1 MCSSE
6 CPCDDVK
13 ARPWTDMNETTL
25 NRFNRTLTQ
34 ASGTGSNSNA
44 LVDAK
49 GRFRVVTTD
58 LGEKY
63 NNFIGCN
70 DLLQKRY
77 GDDDSEYPNP
87 NDIEVPSGAAMSTS
101 IAIISYFEAKY
112 TCSGICTPSLFFTS
126 LNLEKGVPST
136 TCLTYLKTEIGDS
149 MTYLGVTAVVC
160 GIIMFLIWIAQYAL
174 WRKYEEE
181 QHFDNRN

>member
-1 MCSSE
+1 
-6 CPCDDVK
+6 
-13 ARPWTDMNETTL
+13 MNETTL